1 MRWVLRLAANFPVA
15 ACLAVAGCGFA
26 QKPYA
31 NDPLLRA
38 GRASWITS
46 DTVQP
51 PGDAPPAGEPV
62 VIAQPD
68 PQQVTFHQRD

>member
-1 MRWVLRLAANFPVA
+1 MRWALRLAANLPVA

-38 GRASWITS
+38 GRAPWITH
-46 DTVQP
+46 DTAQPIPSQP
-51 PGDAPPAGEPV
+51 PAEKESPPPT
-62 VIAQPD
+62 ITTYRP
-68 PQQVTFHQRD
+68 RD